1 MPNGTRI
8 QQRPVNN
15 AAIFSLLCAGV
26 NKGASVWHKGQG
38 AAKPKSAISCKARSF
53 LSWRTSGRYK
63 HTHFVAS
70 ASGLQIVLFLHAP
83 IRNRARTMAEALRIR
98 VGQITDVETIT
109 NNNICMAK
117 ETEGLDLPPETARA
131 GAQAVLEGA
140 AAAKYYVGELGEQI
154 VAQLMITLEWS
165 DW

>member
-1 MPNGTRI
+1 
-8 QQRPVNN
+8 
-15 AAIFSLLCAGV
+15 
-26 NKGASVWHKGQG
+26 
-38 AAKPKSAISCKARSF
+38 
-53 LSWRTSGRYK
+53 
-63 HTHFVAS
+63 
-70 ASGLQIVLFLHAP
+70 
-83 IRNRARTMAEALRIR
+83 MAEALHIR
-98 VGQITDVETIT
+98 VGQISDVEIIT

-140 AAAKYYVGELGEQI
+140 AAAKYYVGELGGQI